1 MLRSN
6 TYRQIYQSWRIRLN
20 ALPTLLVFFYRNLI
34 SISPDD
40 ASQVMDALV
49 DCLAD
54 ENVEVREMSSKVL
67 SGIIRCSQRESIVP
81 LKVSEPIAFV
91 KDSWHDYRLTM
102 LESLCKLDSKNQTSS
117 KARPFVCKLV
127 AITALCHP
135 WAVCAHWKL
144 PIFYRILDAA
154 AYGG

>member
-91 KDSWHDYRLTM
+91 KDS
-102 LESLCKLDSKNQTSS
+102 
-117 KARPFVCKLV
+117 
-127 AITALCHP
+127 
-135 WAVCAHWKL
+135 
-144 PIFYRILDAA
+144 
-154 AYGG
+154 